1 MIRNSFSIGEVLTR
15 SWQIVWKFKVLWIF
29 GILASCGS
37 GGGGG
42 GGSGNGFDF
51 GNGNV
56 PPQMREFV
64 RAMEQVGAWLE
75 NNLWIIA
82 VAVLLLCVIWIVI
95 IFLST
100 LGQIGVIK
108 GAQMADEGAETLGF
122 GEVWRASLPYFW
134 RVLGLSLAFGL
145 AVFLLVLLMLL
156 PVIALSIVTL
166 GIGAL
171 CIIPLLCV
179 FIPLMWALGVV
190 INQATIAIVTEDR
203 GILDAVQRSW
213 SVVRSNIGQYLLMAL
228 VLFIG
233 GAVVGLVIALPVLII
248 VVPAVLSL
256 ALGAGQNFV
265 GLMISGLCL
274 VLYLPV
280 ALVLQGV
287 LTTYILT
294 AWTLTFRRLTT
305 PLPDLDIAPESNQP
319 VGLSDAPV

>member
-1 MIRNSFSIGEVLTR
+1 
-15 SWQIVWKFKVLWIF
+15 
-29 GILASCGS
+29 
-37 GGGGG
+37 
-42 GGSGNGFDF
+42 
-51 GNGNV
+51 
-56 PPQMREFV
+56 
-64 RAMEQVGAWLE
+64 MEQVGAWLE
-75 NNLWIIA
+75 DNLWIIA
-82 VAVLLLCVIWIVI
+82 VAVLLLCVIWLVI

-100 LGQIGVIK
+100 IGQIGVIK

-145 AVFLLVLLMLL
+145 VVFLLVLLMFL

-171 CIIPLLCV
+171 CVIPLLCV
-179 FIPLMWALGVV
+179 FIPLMWVLGVV

-233 GAVVGLVIALPVLII
+233 GAIVGLVIAIPVLLIVTPAII
-248 VVPAVLSL
+248 SLVVSEF
-256 ALGAGQNFV
+256 QNFT
-265 GLMISGLCL
+265 GLMIAGLCF

-280 ALVLQGV
+280 AIVLQGV
-287 LTTYILT
+287 LTTYIFT

-305 PLPDLDIAPESNQP
+305 PLPDLDVAPESNP
-319 VGLSDAPV
+319 PLDLSDAPV